1 MNNYVNLV
9 LRSIIESI
17 TEFLPVSSTG
27 HLFLFTSFFPFEGL
41 EDGAS
46 FDDLF
51 DIFIQSGAI
60 LSVLVLYRKFLLERF
75 TTGIEF
81 VLKKSDDKSGFSFL
95 LHIAIGSLPVLL
107 FGFAFKS
114 ILDKVKASEYLLF
127 ILGFAWL
134 AGGIAIVLVEK
145 KLESIKEIAQ
155 STSSSLSIRQAI
167 IIGTCQ
173 CLALMPGVSRSAMT
187 IITARLLGLSK
198 KTAAEYSFFLAIPV
212 LIAAS
217 LYKLYKY
224 RTLLHGDTIYLL
236 LLGFIITFI
245 LCMFI
250 IKWFLAF
257 IQRNSF
263 SSFGYYRIVLG
274 FTVIGYYLV
283 TLR

>member
-1 MNNYVNLV
+1 MNNYVNLI

-27 HLFLFTSFFPFEGL
+27 HLFLFTSFFPFDVEN
-41 EDGAS
+41 GAS

-60 LSVLVLYRKFLLERF
+60 LSVLVLYRKFLF
-75 TTGIEF
+75 
-81 VLKKSDDKSGFSFL
+81 DKSVEAFQFVTKQNADNTGLTFFIN
-95 LHIAIGSLPVLL
+95 IALGSMPVLL

-114 ILDKVKASEYLLF
+114 ILDTIKASDYLLF
-127 ILGFAWL
+127 ILGFSWL

-145 KLESIKEIAQ
+145 KLSKLVYEDSNITETLNFKQ
-155 STSSSLSIRQAI
+155 SI

-173 CLALMPGVSRSAMT
+173 CLALIPGVSRSAMT

-198 KTAAEYSFFLAIPV
+198 KSAAEYSFFLAIPV

-224 RTLLHGDTIYLL
+224 KDLLHGDTLYLL
-236 LLGFIITFI
+236 ITGFFLTFI
-245 LCMFI
+245 LCMGI

-257 IQRNSF
+257 IQKNSF
-263 SSFGYYRIVLG
+263 SSFGYYRIILG
-274 FTVIGYYLV
+274 VIILSYYVILK
-283 TLR
+283 

>member
-1 MNNYVNLV
+1 MNNYVNLI

-27 HLFLFTSFFPFEGL
+27 HLFLFTSFFPFDVEN
-41 EDGAS
+41 GAS

-60 LSVLVLYRKFLLERF
+60 LSVLVLYRKFLF
-75 TTGIEF
+75 
-81 VLKKSDDKSGFSFL
+81 DKSVEAFQFVTKQNADNSGLTFFIN
-95 LHIAIGSLPVLL
+95 IALGSMPVLL

-114 ILDKVKASEYLLF
+114 ILDTIKASEYLLF
-127 ILGFAWL
+127 ILGSSWL

-145 KLESIKEIAQ
+145 KLSKLVYEDSNITETLSFKQ
-155 STSSSLSIRQAI
+155 SI

-173 CLALMPGVSRSAMT
+173 CLALIPGVSRSAMT

-198 KTAAEYSFFLAIPV
+198 KSAAEYSFFLAIPV

-224 RTLLHGDTIYLL
+224 RDLLHGDTLYLL
-236 LLGFIITFI
+236 IAGFFLTFI
-245 LCMFI
+245 LCMGI

-257 IQRNSF
+257 IQKNSF
-263 SSFGYYRIVLG
+263 SSFGYYRIILG
-274 FTVIGYYLV
+274 VIILSYYVILK
-283 TLR
+283 

>member
-1 MNNYVNLV
+1 MNNYINLI

-17 TEFLPVSSTG
+17 TEFLPISSTG

-60 LSVLVLYRKFLLERF
+60 LSVLVLYWRF
-75 TTGIEF
+75 
-81 VLKKSDDKSGFSFL
+81 
-95 LHIAIGSLPVLL
+95 
-107 FGFAFKS
+107 
-114 ILDKVKASEYLLF
+114 ILDKVKAGLQYATGGTEKPNGVNFFLTIAIGSFPVLLIGFLFKSFLDKIKASDYLLL

-134 AGGIAIVLVEK
+134 VGGIAIVVVERLLSSK
-145 KLESIKEIAQ
+145 SLNENADAVELSFKQSI
-155 STSSSLSIRQAI
+155 T
-167 IIGTCQ
+167 IGIFQ
-173 CLALMPGVSRSAMT
+173 CLALIPGMSRSAMT
-187 IITARLLGLSK
+187 IITARVLGLPK
-198 KTAAEYSFFLAIPV
+198 KLAAEYSFFLAIPV

-224 RTLLHGDTIYLL
+224 RTLLHGDTLYLL
-236 LLGFIITFI
+236 TIGFFLTFI
-245 LCMFI
+245 FCLFI

-257 IQRNSF
+257 IQKNSF

-274 FTVIGYYLV
+274 IIVVAYYFG
-283 TLR
+283 R